1 MIFSLIGVRKRQD
14 NIISGNWTQDCIVD
28 SLPEA
33 IERAKGIKE
42 VNSNMDIAVV
52 QQTVLD
58 GYITNLTDLS

>member
-14 NIISGNWTQDCIVD
+14 NIISGNWMQDCIVD